1 MICVNELAQSKC
13 RNRGL
18 LADVIVLIAPFAPH
32 IAEELWAALGH
43 TDSVCDA
50 HWPIYDE
57 QYLVESQMQLTISF
71 NGKARFQMQF
81 ATDVDEESIKQAVI
95 NDEKS
100 RKYIEG
106 NAVVKVIVVPKRIV
120 NVVLKPQK

>member
-1 MICVNELAQSKC
+1 
-13 RNRGL
+13 
-18 LADVIVLIAPFAPH
+18 
-32 IAEELWAALGH
+32 
-43 TDSVCDA
+43 
-50 HWPIYDE
+50 
-57 QYLVESQMQLTISF
+57 
-71 NGKARFQMQF
+71 MQF

-106 NAVVKVIVVPKRIV
+106 NAVVKVIVVLKRIV